1 MKYLILLMIR
11 IYWFS
16 KPKNTEP
23 KCIFKKSCSHYVYET
38 TQKKGF
44 LRGLKAFRFRYKNCR
59 NGFEIFENPMNNK
72 TQMLLPSRI
81 VVDSEE
87 IAERLLIK

>member
-1 MKYLILLMIR
+1 MIR